1 MSHTKELIEEALDKV
16 EKYLEEKYL
25 SEDLEAA
32 QFAANVKRTGINRF
46 FNKLGIHVI
55 RTREWSLIKQSQ
67 QWSPNYF
74 GKLSSFQFLRLA
86 NNDPSAFDT
95 TYELLADEQSK
106 RTFDWYVRYRT
117 AHAFIGEEAGRLYAS
132 PISYELWERC
142 KQQVNDAAVKAFT
155 VDEFKVEAS
164 LETIVGTFVLE
175 QYRYYDMVKP
185 KPGDTVLDIG
195 ACIGDT
201 ALWFSKL
208 VGPEGRVFAFEPEPS
223 NFKKLLKN
231 IERNRVKN
239 VVPVSAALSDTEGKM
254 TISSSGASSMFSPS
268 GGIPVSATT
277 IDRFVEE
284 NKIATVDFIKMDV
297 EGSELN
303 VLRGGTQ
310 TIKAWKPKMAVSV
323 YHRGNDLIELPK
335 TLRENNQAY
344 EFF

>member
-1 MSHTKELIEEALDKV
+1 
-16 EKYLEEKYL
+16 
-25 SEDLEAA
+25 
-32 QFAANVKRTGINRF
+32 
-46 FNKLGIHVI
+46 
-55 RTREWSLIKQSQ
+55 
-67 QWSPNYF
+67 
-74 GKLSSFQFLRLA
+74 
-86 NNDPSAFDT
+86 
-95 TYELLADEQSK
+95 
-106 RTFDWYVRYRT
+106 
-117 AHAFIGEEAGRLYAS
+117 
-132 PISYELWERC
+132 
-142 KQQVNDAAVKAFT
+142 
-155 VDEFKVEAS
+155 
-164 LETIVGTFVLE
+164 
-175 QYRYYDMVKP
+175 
-185 KPGDTVLDIG
+185 
-195 ACIGDT
+195 
-201 ALWFSKL
+201 
-208 VGPEGRVFAFEPEPS
+208 VFAFEPEPS